1 MQKTAIDIEKFLSDL
16 ENSGVKRPTLYRQI
30 SDHEKTGFAR
40 IIVSERFDIC
50 ELISYIFIHA
60 KTYYINP
67 VGEIIPEMTHET
79 KSKGERWEISNNY
92 SVVLVD
98 AKGQPIPNPK
108 YKPLENADAEDTRN
122 WDEINPYLTQPAY
135 DRFAGFLFSE
145 KNPVSLP
152 FIWKL
157 NVDLDDSKGYFN

>member
-1 MQKTAIDIEKFLSDL
+1 MKTKIDIDKFLADL
-16 ENSGVKRPTLYRQI
+16 ESSGVKRPTLYRQI
-30 SDHEKTGFAR
+30 SDHERTGFAR
-40 IIVSERFDIC
+40 VIVSERFDIY
-50 ELISYIFIHA
+50 EKISYIFIHA

-67 VGEIIPEMTHET
+67 TSGEIIPEMTHET

-92 SVVLVD
+92 SVVIVD
-98 AKGQPIPNPK
+98 GKGRPMPNPH
-108 YKPLENADAEDTRN
+108 YKALEGESTEDTR
-122 WDEINPYLTQPAY
+122 ELHEREPHLTQPAY